1 MNIIQAAA
9 LGAFGGVMGTVAV
22 VLWINNRQTD
32 ADPNA
37 GLTEQI
43 NMLRSSL
50 DARNDVAKNLTAT
63 DMLTVSCGADWMNT
77 HGPMLCREMFCRL
90 QTNGAGAAQ
99 SECEEIANVAN
110 SVAIFGVCNAE
121 NVDYNTCVDLVLRR
135 K

>member
-9 LGAFGGVMGTVAV
+9 LGAFGGVFSTVAV
-22 VLWINNRQTD
+22 VWWIHNRQPE
-32 ADPNA
+32 ADPNT
-37 GLTEQI
+37 GLADQI
-43 NMLRSSL
+43 GDLRAAI

-63 DMLTVSCGADWMNT
+63 DMLTVACGTDWMNT

-99 SECEEIANVAN
+99 SECEEISNVAN

-121 NVDYNTCVDLVLRR
+121 NVDYNTCVDLVTRR